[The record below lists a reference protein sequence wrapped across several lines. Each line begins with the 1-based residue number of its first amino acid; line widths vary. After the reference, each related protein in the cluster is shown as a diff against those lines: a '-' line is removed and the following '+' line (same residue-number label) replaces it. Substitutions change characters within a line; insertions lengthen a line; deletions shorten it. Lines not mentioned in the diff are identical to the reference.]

1 MNYDCTVS
9 PKVFQAIQNVNV
21 EELSKC
27 SAKEL
32 RPILPC
38 LVRMSLI
45 SPTDSTRECAEA
57 RKCILTL
64 LSGIELVNAIVALL
78 SIDFHT
84 LETDVKKEQ
93 QLRQKLGNTQ
103 QESVLVQ
110 SLQSSMALE
119 FERSDSTRRLRL
131 VLSEI
136 LFIQSQVHEQRHEF
150 YAKQSDLF
158 DNSVYIEEVCDV
170 ICIALAE
177 LPTILAIQ
185 DIVETLLHVKHGPQI
200 ICWVVANSPDSF
212 KEVCTS
218 LIANGERQEEENIG
232 GRIRMQALSM
242 LCQMNPVQFLAIRA
256 KCVELCRMPALAI
269 FLSLEHSQIAQDGI
283 SQECMD
289 DASALSEGS
298 DIVAFVSGLLLGND
312 QQVRNWFAMFVR
324 NGQKRKWESHSALQS
339 LRDELTRRL
348 QNIIQHSIDGQLPE
362 SRVVQASA
370 LLRLYCALRGI
381 AGIKFQEDEVG
392 LVVELLTSHPP
403 PSPAGVRFVSLGLC
417 MLIACPSLLGQH
429 EHEKQSIDWV
439 KWLVR
444 EEAYF
449 ESASGVAAS
458 FGEMLLLMAIH
469 FHSNQLSAI
478 CDLVCA
484 TLGMKIPIRPNNMTR
499 MKTIFTQEIFT
510 EQVVTAHAVKVPVTA
525 DLSAK
530 ISGFLPVHCIHQLLK
545 SRAFTKH
552 RVPIKN
558 WIYRQICSSVPPLHP
573 VLPALVEVYVNS
585 ILMPSTKGASPP
597 EHTNRPIGEE
607 EIRRV
612 FQNSVFGAQ
621 FDTKRKRRGSS
632 RSSPSL
638 CFGSEASR
646 EAQEVDKGGGGDGSS
661 SQPPSLTSQLLLLY
675 YVLLYE
681 DTRLASMQALTAAN
695 RQVKSYSAEFLSE
708 LPIKYLLQQAQKDQ
722 LSYAGL
728 FSPLL
733 RLLATHFPHLSLV
746 DDWLYEELPDGTVE
760 NIKRKNQAPLSEQS
774 VIEAFS
780 HIQDCPAR
788 TGLLLQQLLSMPPTD
803 VWPFAEIFVHH
814 FKSIL
819 DDRVP
824 RYIQELYKRV
834 WLRLNTV
841 LPRCLWAMTTHALIP
856 HDNDTKVKSAIPV
869 SMPKSQ
875 ESIVLDPLQVLRC
888 HPSVFR
894 CAPALSVVLR
904 VLEAS
909 LAASRSQLSRQL
921 LDHPL
926 AISNAN
932 SGGGGFG
939 TGGSQLSCDAEREE
953 LRGALVAT
961 QESAAVQILL
971 EACLEMP
978 EDRNKPGQMW
988 ALREVRSLIC
998 SFLHQV
1004 FIADPHLA
1012 KLVHFQGYPRE
1023 LLPVSVQGIPSMHI
1037 CLDFIPE
1044 LLSQPALEKQVFAV
1058 DLVSHLAVQYALPKS
1073 LSVAR
1078 LALNTLST
1086 LLGVLPSESRA
1097 EFFQPA
1103 LAALVRI
1110 CMAFPPLVDDA
1121 VSFLMQLGRVC
1132 VSQASL
1138 DGLSPFPVL
1147 QCRKSRWEFRGEK
1160 VGGGDKELTEDEREF
1175 FPTNDTLYEEVQKTF
1190 SDILS
1195 KAVLK
1200 VKIY

>member
-38 LVRMSLI
+38 LVRISLI
-45 SPTDSTRECAEA
+45 SPLNLTRECAEA
-57 RKCILTL
+57 RKGIFTL
-64 LSGIELVNAIVALL
+64 LSSIDLVNSIVALL
-78 SIDFHT
+78 TIDFHA

-103 QESVLVQ
+103 QESILAQ
-110 SLQSSMALE
+110 SLNTSMALD

-131 VLSEI
+131 VLSEL
-136 LFIQSQVHEQRHEF
+136 LFIQSQIHEQRHEF

-158 DNSVYIEEVCDV
+158 DSSVYIEEVCDV

-177 LPTILAIQ
+177 LTTILAIQ

-269 FLSLEHSQIAQDGI
+269 FLSLEHSQITQGGI
-283 SQECMD
+283 AKECIGD
-289 DASALSEGS
+289 SPLWETS

-312 QQVRNWFAMFVR
+312 QQVRNWFNMFVR

-339 LRDELTRRL
+339 LRDELLRRL
-348 QNIIQHSIDGQLPE
+348 QNIILHSVDGQLPE

-392 LVVELLTSHPP
+392 LVVQLLTSHPP

-439 KWLVR
+439 KWLVQ

-484 TLGMKIPIRPNNMTR
+484 TLGMKISIRPNNMTR
-499 MKTIFTQEIFT
+499 MKAIFTQEIFT
-510 EQVVTAHAVKVPVTA
+510 EQVVTAHAVKVPVTV

-585 ILMPSTKGASPP
+585 ILVPSTKAATPP
-597 EHTNRPIGEE
+597 EHTNCPIGEA

-621 FDTKRKRRGSS
+621 FDTKKKWGSS
-632 RSSPSL
+632 PPPSAPHRGEGGPPSP
-638 CFGSEASR
+638 
-646 EAQEVDKGGGGDGSS
+646 
-661 SQPPSLTSQLLLLY
+661 PPSLTSQLLLLY

-681 DTRLASMQALTAAN
+681 DTRLANMQSLAATS

-746 DDWLYEELPDGTVE
+746 DDWLYEELPNGTVE
-760 NIKRKNQAPLSEQS
+760 NIKHKNHAPVSENS
-774 VIEAFS
+774 ITEAFS

-803 VWPFAEIFVHH
+803 IWPFAEIFVQH

-819 DDRVP
+819 DDKVP

-841 LPRCLWAMTTHALIP
+841 LPRCLWAITTHSLIP
-856 HDNDTKVKSAIPV
+856 HENEDLVKLVVPV
-869 SMPKSQ
+869 QMPKCQ
-875 ESIVLDPLQVLRC
+875 ENIVLDPLQVLRC
-888 HPSVFR
+888 HPTVFR

-926 AISNAN
+926 AINSN
-932 SGGGGFG
+932 SGGGGYG
-939 TGGSQLSCDAEREE
+939 TSGSQLTCDAEREE
-953 LRGALVAT
+953 LRAALVAT

-978 EDRNKPGQMW
+978 EDRAKPGQMW

-1023 LLPVSVQGIPSMHI
+1023 LLPVTVQGIPSMHI

-1044 LLSQPALEKQVFAV
+1044 LLSLPALEKQVFAV

-1097 EFFQPA
+1097 DFFQPA
-1103 LAALVRI
+1103 LPALVRI

-1147 QCRKSRWEFRGEK
+1147 QCKRSRWEFRGERVK
-1160 VGGGDKELTEDEREF
+1160 DENGKGGEKEVNEGERDF
-1175 FPTNDTLYEEVQKTF
+1175 FPSNDTLYEEVQKTF
-1190 SDILS
+1190 TDILS